1 MPMSTIITFDVR
13 SGRILGIHHGSADE
27 ERARKSA
34 QHHSQVSAEHID
46 LLTTDAVELDKS
58 KRYKVDVSGKTLV
71 PTEAAEEGVWFG
83 FGSTGSTNRSNSA

>member
-1 MPMSTIITFDVR
+1 MSTIITFDVR

-34 QHHSQVSAEHID
+34 EHHSKVSAEHID

-71 PTEAAEEGVWFG
+71 PTEAGEEGVWFG
-83 FGSTGSTNRSNSA
+83 FGSTGSTNQSNPA